1 MSLLKCAVSDLFSNT
16 ASDGVASSDELMNR
30 KGVSSQILNLK
41 ILPYDQLS
49 ILFFFKCMIC
59 IFQKKNCYIGKL
71 SHFWCVQRVE
81 IDSREPVMFSE
92 FRLSLP

>member
-30 KGVSSQILNLK
+30 KGVSSQILKLK

-49 ILFFFKCMIC
+49 SWIFF
-59 IFQKKNCYIGKL
+59 
-71 SHFWCVQRVE
+71 
-81 IDSREPVMFSE
+81 
-92 FRLSLP
+92 